1 MTPLPQDAEVSLADQ
16 VALTTGADFWTT
28 RAVGPVPSMLLVDG
42 PHGVRKQAGSTDH
55 LGLASSIP
63 ATCFP
68 PAVALAQTWDPAL
81 ARRVGEA
88 LGDEAAAAGVSVL
101 LGPGINIKRDP
112 RCGRNF
118 EYFSEDPLLTGE
130 LGVGWVQGLQ
140 SRGVGASLKH
150 FAANNAET
158 DRMRVSADV
167 DARTLREV
175 YLRAFERVV
184 TRAQPWTVMCSYNR
198 INGVY
203 AAENEWLL
211 STVLRGE
218 WGFDGV
224 VVSDWGAVR
233 DRVAAV
239 RAGLDLE
246 MPGTGARTDATVLA
260 AARADDAVRTAVVRA
275 ADRVARL
282 AARAADADRPA
293 GPPDLDAHH
302 ALAREVAG
310 RAVVLLQNEGDL
322 LPLAPSTPLAVVGE
336 FARTPRYQGGGS
348 SRVNATRVDVP
359 LEEIRALAGDAP
371 VTFAPGF
378 TLDGSGDPAALR
390 TEAVE
395 AAAAAGTAVVFL
407 GLTEDDE
414 SEGFDRTHLDIPA
427 EQFDLLRA
435 VVATQPRTVV
445 VLAHGGVVRLTD
457 VAATAPAVLD
467 AALLGQAGGGAIAD
481 VLFGAVNPSGRLA
494 ETVPLR
500 LEDVP
505 AFPGYPG
512 EHGHDSYGERVFVG
526 HRWYDARGLEV
537 AFPFGHG
544 LSYTA
549 FEYADLELTSSD
561 AAVSVRLTV
570 TNTGS
575 RSGREVVQVY
585 AGLPASEVARP
596 PRSLVAFTGVTL
608 DAGESRRIEVLVER
622 GDLAVWEVR
631 ADRWGVEGGEYVLA
645 VGASS
650 RDLRLTGSV
659 PVTGDAVDAPFTRES
674 TVGDLLADRAAG
686 PLVRQL
692 FAGFLPSAPED
703 GGSGRSTNLER
714 MVASLPLDRLP
725 TFARGA
731 IDDAQLDQLLEYANG
746 LRAAGDR
753 P

>member
-1 MTPLPQDAEVSLADQ
+1 MTPLPQDAEVPLADQ

-28 RAVGPVPSMLLVDG
+28 RAVGSVPSMLLVDG

-81 ARRVGEA
+81 AQRVGEA

-118 EYFSEDPLLTGE
+118 EYFSEDPLLTGA
-130 LGVGWVQGLQ
+130 LGVAWVRGLQ

-246 MPGTGARTDATVLA
+246 MPGTGARTDAMVLA
-260 AARADDAVRTAVVRA
+260 AAEADDAVRTAVERA
-275 ADRVARL
+275 AERIARL
-282 AARAADADRPA
+282 AARAARPDGA
-293 GPPDLDAHH
+293 PGAPDLDAHH

-322 LPLAPSTPLAVVGE
+322 LPLAPGASVAVVGE

-359 LEEIRALAGDAP
+359 LEEIRALAGIDA

-378 TLDGSGDPAALR
+378 ALDGSGDAASLR
-390 TEAVE
+390 AEAV
-395 AAAAAGTAVVFL
+395 AAAGAADSAVVFL
-407 GLTEDDE
+407 GLTEEDE
-414 SEGFDRTHLDIPA
+414 SEGFDRTHLDLPP
-427 EQFDLLRA
+427 EQLELLRA
-435 VVATQPRTVV
+435 VVAVQRRTVV
-445 VLAHGGVVRLTD
+445 VLAHGGVVRLTE
-457 VAATAPAVLD
+457 VAAAAPAVLD
-467 AALLGQAGGGAIAD
+467 AALLGQAGGGAVAD

-526 HRWYDARGLEV
+526 HRWYDARGLDV

-549 FEYADLELTSSD
+549 FGFTDLELTSSD
-561 AAVSVRLTV
+561 AGVTVGLTV

-585 AGLPASEVARP
+585 AGLPTSEVARP
-596 PRSLVAFTGVTL
+596 PRSLAAFADVTL

-622 GDLAVWEVR
+622 GDLALWDVR
-631 ADRWGVEGGEYVLA
+631 ADRWVVESGEYEIA

-650 RDLRLTGSV
+650 RDLRLTAG
-659 PVTGDAVDAPFTRES
+659 VTVDGDVVDAPFTRGS
-674 TVGDLLADRAAG
+674 TVGDLLGDPAAG
-686 PLVRQL
+686 PVVRQL
-692 FAGFLPSAPED
+692 FAGFLPSPPED
-703 GGSGRSTNLER
+703 GAPFRSTNLER
-714 MVASLPLDRLP
+714 MIASLPLDRLP

-731 IDDAQLDQLLEYANG
+731 IDDAQLEQLLEYANG
-746 LRAAGDR
+746 LRAGADR

>member
-1 MTPLPQDAEVSLADQ
+1 
-16 VALTTGADFWTT
+16 
-28 RAVGPVPSMLLVDG
+28 
-42 PHGVRKQAGSTDH
+42 
-55 LGLASSIP
+55 
-63 ATCFP
+63 
-68 PAVALAQTWDPAL
+68 
-81 ARRVGEA
+81 
-88 LGDEAAAAGVSVL
+88 
-101 LGPGINIKRDP
+101 
-112 RCGRNF
+112 
-118 EYFSEDPLLTGE
+118 
-130 LGVGWVQGLQ
+130 
-140 SRGVGASLKH
+140 KH

-246 MPGTGARTDATVLA
+246 MPGTGARTNAMVLA
-260 AARADDAVRTAVVRA
+260 AAEADDAVRTTVERA
-275 ADRVARL
+275 AERIARL
-282 AARAADADRPA
+282 AARAARPDGA
-293 GPPDLDAHH
+293 PGAPDLDAHH

-322 LPLAPSTPLAVVGE
+322 LPLAPGASLAVVGE

-359 LEEIRALAGDAP
+359 LEEIRALAGTGA

-378 TLDGSGDPAALR
+378 ALDGSGDAASLR
-390 TEAVE
+390 AEAV
-395 AAAAAGTAVVFL
+395 AASGAADSAVVFL
-407 GLTEDDE
+407 GLTEEDE
-414 SEGFDRTHLDIPA
+414 SEGFDRTHLDLPP
-427 EQFDLLRA
+427 EQLELLRA
-435 VVATQPRTVV
+435 VVAVQRRTVV
-445 VLAHGGVVRLTD
+445 VLAHGGVVRLTE
-457 VAATAPAVLD
+457 VAAAAPAVLD
-467 AALLGQAGGGAIAD
+467 AALLGQAGGGAVAD

-526 HRWYDARGLEV
+526 HRWYDARGLDV
-537 AFPFGHG
+537 AFPLGHG
-544 LSYTA
+544 LSYTT
-549 FEYADLELTSSD
+549 FGFTDLELTSSD
-561 AAVSVRLTV
+561 AGVTVGLTV

-585 AGLPASEVARP
+585 AGLPTSEVARP
-596 PRSLVAFTGVTL
+596 PRSLA
-608 DAGESRRIEVLVER
+608 
-622 GDLAVWEVR
+622 
-631 ADRWGVEGGEYVLA
+631 
-645 VGASS
+645 
-650 RDLRLTGSV
+650 
-659 PVTGDAVDAPFTRES
+659 
-674 TVGDLLADRAAG
+674 
-686 PLVRQL
+686 
-692 FAGFLPSAPED
+692 
-703 GGSGRSTNLER
+703 
-714 MVASLPLDRLP
+714 
-725 TFARGA
+725 
-731 IDDAQLDQLLEYANG
+731 
-746 LRAAGDR
+746 
-753 P
+753 